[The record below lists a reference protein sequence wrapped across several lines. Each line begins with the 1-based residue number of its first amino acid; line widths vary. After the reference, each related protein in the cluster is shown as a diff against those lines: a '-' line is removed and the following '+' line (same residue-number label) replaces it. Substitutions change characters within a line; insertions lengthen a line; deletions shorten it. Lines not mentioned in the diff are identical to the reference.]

1 MKDLIVSLI
10 LATLLIQLFST
21 VPMVDMLPSG
31 GVGTQYAGDRGMV
44 LPGGGADMAEVIVQK
59 QMEERQGLSED
70 ADEHK
75 TEEIPTKTEMEVK
88 SKMENVVLA
97 FWHGVATVLL
107 GETVA
112 LMVAVAWIKIRG
124 KDNG

>member
-1 MKDLIVSLI
+1 
-10 LATLLIQLFST
+10 
-21 VPMVDMLPSG
+21 
-31 GVGTQYAGDRGMV
+31 MV